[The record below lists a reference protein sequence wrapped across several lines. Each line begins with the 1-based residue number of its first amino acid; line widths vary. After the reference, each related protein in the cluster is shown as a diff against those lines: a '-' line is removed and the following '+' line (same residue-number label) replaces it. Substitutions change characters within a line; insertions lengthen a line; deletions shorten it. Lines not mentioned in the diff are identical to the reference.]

1 MQLQICSSMLLEEKI
16 MDKKLA
22 GGAAGLVAAIMYG
35 GSLVLD
41 QESRIAALEAIHPE
55 LSAEEPEA
63 EEAAEPPAE
72 PEPEAEEPPEAAEE
86 PEAEELEEE

>member
-1 MQLQICSSMLLEEKI
+1 

-41 QESRIAALEAIHPE
+41 QESRIAELESMHPE
-55 LSAEEPEA
+55 IAAEAEADAEPEA
-63 EEAAEPPAE
+63 EDEEVEA
-72 PEPEAEEPPEAAEE
+72 PEEDADGPSEAMGE
-86 PEAEELEEE
+86 

>member
-1 MQLQICSSMLLEEKI
+1 

-63 EEAAEPPAE
+63 EEAAPEPDAEPE

-86 PEAEELEEE
+86 PEAIEAGGE

>member
-1 MQLQICSSMLLEEKI
+1 

-35 GSLVLD
+35 GSVVLD

-55 LSAEEPEA
+55 LSTEAEPE
-63 EEAAEPPAE
+63 AE
-72 PEPEAEEPPEAAEE
+72 PEPEAEDAPEPEPA
-86 PEAEELEEE
+86 PEAEPE

>member
-1 MQLQICSSMLLEEKI
+1 
-16 MDKKLA
+16 MDKKMA

-55 LSAEEPEA
+55 LAVEAPEEPEEGVEPDAEA
-63 EEAAEPPAE
+63 EEAVEPSGAP
-72 PEPEAEEPPEAAEE
+72 EEPQA
-86 PEAEELEEE
+86 ELEEE

>member
-1 MQLQICSSMLLEEKI
+1 

-41 QESRIAALEAIHPE
+41 QESRIAELESMHPE
-55 LSAEEPEA
+55 IAAEAEADVEPEA
-63 EEAAEPPAE
+63 EDEETPEAAEGE
-72 PEPEAEEPPEAAEE
+72 EDPEAEEIEE
-86 PEAEELEEE
+86 

>member
-1 MQLQICSSMLLEEKI
+1 

-35 GSLVLD
+35 GSVVLD

-55 LSAEEPEA
+55 LSTEAEPEA
-63 EEAAEPPAE
+63 EPELEA
-72 PEPEAEEPPEAAEE
+72 EPEAEAAPEPEPA
-86 PEAEELEEE
+86 PEAEPE